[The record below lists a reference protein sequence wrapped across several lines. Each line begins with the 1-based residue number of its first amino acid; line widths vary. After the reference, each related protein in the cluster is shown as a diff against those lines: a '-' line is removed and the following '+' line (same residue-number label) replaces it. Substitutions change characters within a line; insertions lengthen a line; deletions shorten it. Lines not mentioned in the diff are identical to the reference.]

1 MSTIA
6 QQKQIKD
13 ALDAGQYVEALQL
26 ARAAFA
32 DEPLDEFLAAWTA
45 NAIYEHNIDQGF
57 DLLEAFI
64 KKFPQSLHLPHVYLA
79 DIFACSELYEAA
91 SEYARYYLRQVKER
105 AWLLNPIIQDGLSRS
120 FLLLTCVYTQLGA
133 RSYSQR
139 VLHRAFGHK
148 LTDAGRQA
156 IQAELARLQEE
167 MRLPENQALDDAW
180 ETFFELGHGA
190 TELHQMCM
198 QRDCPMMARRIELLE
213 ANFRDNSA
221 FKVDANEMF
230 LLVFESDEQTAL
242 LN

>member
-1 MSTIA
+1 MSTLA
-6 QQKQIKD
+6 RQKEIQD
-13 ALDAGQYVEALQL
+13 ALDADNHVEALQL
-26 ARAAFA
+26 ARAVFA
-32 DEPLDEFLAAWTA
+32 DEHSDEFLAAWTA
-45 NAIYEHNIDQGF
+45 SAMYECNVSAGF
-57 DLLEAFI
+57 DLLDAFI
-64 KKFPQSLHLPHVYLA
+64 RRYPNSLHLPRVYLA
-79 DIFACSELYEAA
+79 DIFSCSELYEPA

-120 FLLLTCVYTQLGA
+120 FLLLTCMYTELGA

-139 VLHRAFGHK
+139 VLHRSFSHK

-230 LLVFESDEQTAL
+230 LLLFESDEQTAL